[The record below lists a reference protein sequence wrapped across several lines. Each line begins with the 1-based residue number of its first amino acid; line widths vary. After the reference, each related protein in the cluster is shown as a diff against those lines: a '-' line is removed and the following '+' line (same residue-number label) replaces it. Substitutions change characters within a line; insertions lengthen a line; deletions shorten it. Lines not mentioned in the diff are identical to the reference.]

1 MTAQV
6 IESSLKNSCGL
17 TLREVS
23 PLDEAFL
30 LSLYSSVRE
39 AEMAMVPW
47 ADEQRSAFVRHQFAA
62 QRNHYR
68 SEYPAAQHSI
78 LLKDDVPVG
87 MLYVDFTHADVKIVD
102 LIISP
107 SSRSLGIGSSL
118 LKVLQSEAS
127 RLQKPLRVFVEQ
139 WDRSTKFFDRLGF
152 KPVEEQGMHILL
164 EWKET

>member
-1 MTAQV
+1 MTSH
-6 IESSLKNSCGL
+6 IFESSLKSSCGL

-23 PLDEAFL
+23 SLDEEFL
-30 LSLYSSVRE
+30 LDLYRSVRE

-47 ADEQRSAFVRHQFAA
+47 TDEQRLAFVRHQYAA

-68 SEYPAAQHSI
+68 TEYPAAQHSI

-87 MLYVDFTHADVKIVD
+87 MLYIDFTQADVKIMD

-107 SSRSLGIGSSL
+107 SSRNLGIGSSL

-127 RLQKPLRVFVEQ
+127 RLQKPITVFVDQ
-139 WDRSTKFFDRLGF
+139 QDRSIKLFDRLGF

-164 EWKET
+164 EWKAI

>member
-1 MTAQV
+1 MTSQV
-6 IESSLKNSCGL
+6 FESSLKNSCGL

-30 LSLYSSVRE
+30 LDLYLSVRE

-47 ADEQRSAFVRHQFAA
+47 TDEQRSAFVRHQYAA

-68 SEYPAAQHSI
+68 AEYPTAQHSI
-78 LLKDDVPVG
+78 LFKDDVPVG
-87 MLYVDFTHADVKIVD
+87 MLYIDFTQADVKIVD

-107 SSRSLGIGSSL
+107 SSRNLGIGSSL

-127 RLQKPLRVFVEQ
+127 GLQKPLTVFVDQ
-139 WDRSTKFFDRLGF
+139 QDRSINFFERLGF

-164 EWKET
+164 EWKGT